1 MVVHH
6 AEVVYHVEGGGRATT
21 NTWLVIAH
29 AEEEAEASD
38 RAVEEAEASDRAVEE
53 AEASDRQVV
62 PSWGIWTPD
71 QQKDW
76 TKRTVMRKMIK
87 KISINVKKINIGYYM

>member
-6 AEVVYHVEGGGRATT
+6 AEEEVEASDR
-21 NTWLVIAH
+21 

-38 RAVEEAEASDRAVEE
+38 RAVEEAEDRE
-53 AEASDRQVV
+53 VV
-62 PSWGIWTPD
+62 PCWGLWTPD
-71 QQKDW
+71 QQMDW
-76 TKRTVMRKMIK
+76 TKTVIRKMIK